1 MYIMRQNKKHLWLQ
15 ACFLGDVRVI
25 WYNSLDDSLF
35 QTYVMNFVEIVIDH
49 YLVITSH
56 VPQAIASCTHYKSFS
71 LLNLVHDIVCGI
83 VVAIQ
88 D

>member
-1 MYIMRQNKKHLWLQ
+1 
-15 ACFLGDVRVI
+15 
-25 WYNSLDDSLF
+25 
-35 QTYVMNFVEIVIDH
+35 MNFVEIVIDH
-49 YLVITSH
+49 YLLITSH
-56 VPQAIASCTHYKSFS
+56 VPQAIASCTHYISFS